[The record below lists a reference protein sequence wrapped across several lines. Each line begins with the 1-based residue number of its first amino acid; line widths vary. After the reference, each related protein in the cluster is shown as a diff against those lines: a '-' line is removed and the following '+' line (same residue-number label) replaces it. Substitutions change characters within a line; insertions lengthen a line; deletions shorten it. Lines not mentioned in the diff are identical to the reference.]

1 MKKTA
6 AALLLMTVPALTG
19 AAILQDTAT
28 AETTT
33 HTKKLILHE
42 QDSHRVGKYDFVGT
56 DRVRS
61 AATRDIVGY
70 DSFTGNFN
78 PQSKRAVIQAAFSF
92 KGGIVVVRAHLV
104 GDSRKFTGRILHGTG
119 VYSGIEGTISG
130 REGSHNKTF
139 LTMTY
144 TL

>member
-1 MKKTA
+1 MAKEKLA
-6 AALLLMTVPALTG
+6 AN
-19 AAILQDTAT
+19 
-28 AETTT
+28 E
-33 HTKKLILHE
+33 
-42 QDSHRVGKYDFVGT
+42 
-56 DRVRS
+56 S
-61 AATRDIVGY
+61 AAHAEHRAHADTSSALYAATHNIVGY

-92 KGGIVVVRAHLV
+92 KGGIIVVRAHLV

-119 VYSGIEGTISG
+119 VYSGIEGTVSG
-130 REGSHNKTF
+130 REGSHNRTF

>member
-1 MKKTA
+1 MRKTA
-6 AALLLMTVPALTG
+6 AALLLATVPALAG
-19 AAILQDTAT
+19 AGVLQDSAT
-28 AETTT
+28 AGQST

-42 QDSHRVGKYDFVGT
+42 QNSHRVGKYDFVGT

-61 AATRDIVGY
+61 AATHDIVGY

-78 PQSKRAVIQAAFSF
+78 PDSKRAVIQAAFSF
-92 KGGIVVVRAHLV
+92 KGGIIVVRAHLV
-104 GDSRKFTGRILHGTG
+104 DDSRKFTGKILHGTG
-119 VYSGIEGTISG
+119 VYAGIEGTVSG
-130 REGSHNKTF
+130 REGSHNRTF